1 MLHRSKLYAAGL
13 LAAVFAAGIAV
24 GTGVSAAASDRRTP
38 EPREA
43 NRGERESYAARL
55 ARELTLT
62 PAQRESV
69 DRILDGYQDSMAMMW
84 AEMRPRMDAVRASI
98 RTDIAALLD
107 SAQQEQYQ
115 AYIARSDSVRAA
127 REAAREEGKNHDRR

>member
-24 GTGVSAAASDRRTP
+24 GTGVSAAAGDRR
-38 EPREA
+38 ERGPREA
-43 NRGERESYAARL
+43 NRGERETYSSRL
-55 ARELTLT
+55 ARELTLA

-69 DRILDGYQDSMAMMW
+69 DRILDGYQDSMAVLW

-107 SAQQEQYQ
+107 TTQLALYQ
-115 AYIARSDSVRAA
+115 AYIHRSDSVRAA
-127 REAAREEGKNHDRR
+127 REAEREGQNHDRR